1 MKLTVGTV
9 TDRGLNP
16 RRTLNEDRLLALP
29 DQRLFVVCDGV
40 GGHNSGEVA
49 SETVVERLFTAIQTQ
64 SQAQLN
70 GDKEH
75 FIDGTLQQINRELFT
90 MSNSDAELHGMAT
103 TVALVWIDD
112 ASALIA
118 HVGDSR
124 VYRFTRG
131 GLIQETTDHTVVED
145 AIRAG
150 QMTEGEAAQ
159 HPMKHVINRAMGI
172 ESEVEPEFSTVRLEA
187 GDTFLL
193 CSDGI
198 TGHLTSDEL
207 ASLLG
212 SKASPQQICDE
223 FKEVCYERGADDNL
237 TAVVVRIDSLDHDDE
252 PTHQKARKKGKAGG
266 TQVFKQSRVTTP
278 LPKASQ
284 GDKSTT
290 RITPGTA
297 KITVPVGTNVNNSRS
312 ISNSP
317 RVDSAGQSKSG
328 ATEATGHLSKRI
340 LMAFVIVALV
350 GAAFYVGM
358 RFDQQVTKNPQSVP
372 TFADVPAVN
381 PTADQAFNSGALA
394 FNKTDWAAASESF
407 ATAAKNNPQR
417 GEYYYWSARAKF
429 EQGQY
434 RDALSSFERALS
446 LNFKGTKGSALL
458 YKALCQSALRLD
470 EEAQK
475 TFRAYATERTNPQQP

>member
-1 MKLTVGTV
+1 MKLSVGTI

-16 RRTLNEDRLLALP
+16 RRTINEDRLLALP
-29 DQRLFVVCDGV
+29 DQKLFVVCDGV

-49 SETVVERLFTAIQTQ
+49 SETVVERLFTAIHTDAQT
-64 SQAQLN
+64 QLN

-90 MSNSDAELHGMAT
+90 MSNSDADLHGMAT
-103 TVALVWIDD
+103 TVALVWIDEVT
-112 ASALIA
+112 ALIA

-124 VYRFTRG
+124 VYRFSRG

-150 QMTEGEAAQ
+150 QMTETEAAE

-172 ESEVEPEFSTVRLEA
+172 EPEVEPEFSQVSLEA

-207 ASLLG
+207 ATLLG
-212 SKASPQQICDE
+212 SKASPQQICEE
-223 FKEVCYERGADDNL
+223 FKEVCYERGAEDNL
-237 TAVVVRIDSLDHDDE
+237 TAVVVRIESIDHDDE
-252 PTHQKARKKGKAGG
+252 PTHQKARRKARTGA
-266 TQVFKQSRVTTP
+266 TQVFKQSKVTSP
-278 LPKASQ
+278 MPNDK
-284 GDKSTT
+284 GDERATT
-290 RITPGTA
+290 RIAPSTA
-297 KITVPVGTNVNNSRS
+297 RITVPVGNQPNNPRTGSSPGGAEYQSSARP
-312 ISNSP
+312 NSDAP
-317 RVDSAGQSKSG
+317 
-328 ATEATGHLSKRI
+328 TGHLSKRI

-358 RFDQQVTKNPQSVP
+358 RFDQQVAKNPSP
-372 TFADVPAVN
+372 SASAAADFPVTN
-381 PTADQAFNSGALA
+381 PTSDPAFNAGAQS
-394 FNKTDWAAASESF
+394 FNKGDWAVAAENF

-417 GEYYYWSARAKF
+417 GDYQYWVARAKF
-429 EQGQY
+429 EQGSY
-434 RDALSSFERALS
+434 REALFGFERALS
-446 LNFKGTKGSALL
+446 LNFKGTKGSCLL
-458 YKALCQSALRLD
+458 YKALCQSALKLD

-475 TFRAYATERTNPQQP
+475 TFKAYAAERMAP

>member
-1 MKLTVGTV
+1 MKLSVGTI

-16 RRTLNEDRLLALP
+16 RRTINEDRLLALP
-29 DQRLFVVCDGV
+29 DQKLFVVCDGV

-49 SETVVERLFTAIQTQ
+49 SETVVERLFTAIHTDAQT
-64 SQAQLN
+64 QLN
-70 GDKEH
+70 GDKQH

-103 TVALVWIDD
+103 TVALVWIDE

-150 QMTEGEAAQ
+150 QMTKSEAAE

-172 ESEVEPEFSTVRLEA
+172 EQEVEPEFTQVRLEA

-198 TGHLTSDEL
+198 TGHLTSEEL

-223 FKEVCYERGADDNL
+223 FKEVCYERGAEDNL
-237 TAVVVRIDSLDHDDE
+237 TAVVVRIESIDHDDE
-252 PTHQKARKKGKAGG
+252 PTHQKARRKAKTGA
-266 TQVFKQSRVTTP
+266 TQVFKQSKVTSP
-278 LPKASQ
+278 MPN
-284 GDKSTT
+284 DKERATT
-290 RITPGTA
+290 RIAPGTA
-297 KITVPVGTNVNNSRS
+297 RITVPVGSQSNNSRTG
-312 ISNSP
+312 SNFGGTEYQS
-317 RVDSAGQSKSG
+317 SARTNSD
-328 ATEATGHLSKRI
+328 APTGHLSKRI
-340 LMAFVIVALV
+340 LMAFVIVVLV

-358 RFDQQVTKNPQSVP
+358 RFDQQVTKNPSPASAADIPVASP
-372 TFADVPAVN
+372 TGDP
-381 PTADQAFNSGALA
+381 AFNTAAQS
-394 FNKTDWAAASESF
+394 FNKGEWAVAADNF

-417 GEYYYWSARAKF
+417 GEYQYWFARAKF
-429 EQGQY
+429 EQGSY
-434 RDALSSFERALS
+434 RDALFGFEKALG
-446 LNFKGTKGSALL
+446 LNFKGTKGNCLL
-458 YKALCQSALRLD
+458 YKALCQSALKLD

-475 TFRAYATERTNPQQP
+475 TFKAYTAERIASQQP